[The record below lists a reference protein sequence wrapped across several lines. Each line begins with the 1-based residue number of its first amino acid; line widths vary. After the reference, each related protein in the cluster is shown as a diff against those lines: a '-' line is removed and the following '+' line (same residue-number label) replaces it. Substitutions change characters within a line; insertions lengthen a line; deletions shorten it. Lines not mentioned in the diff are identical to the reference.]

1 MADTAEKTENCQV
14 LECEV
19 VVGNKMGLHSRPAAM
34 IARMLSEFKGEATL
48 VKCSS
53 PGECADCRSV
63 LSMLILAAGKGTR
76 LMLRVSGDGAEVLF
90 EKLSGYFFRNFD
102 EESE

>member
-1 MADTAEKTENCQV
+1 M

-53 PGECADCRSV
+53 PRECADCRSV